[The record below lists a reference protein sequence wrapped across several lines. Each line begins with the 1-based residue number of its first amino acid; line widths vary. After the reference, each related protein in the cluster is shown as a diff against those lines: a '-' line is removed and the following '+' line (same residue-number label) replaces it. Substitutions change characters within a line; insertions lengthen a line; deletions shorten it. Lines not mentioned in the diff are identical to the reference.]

1 MYKVGDEVT
10 VLSGNSHGGQNRVGQ
25 RGLIKRVDNRDCTVN
40 VHFSTKEGG
49 WEDVWF
55 LFSEVSLVTSTN
67 DAQITVEK
75 ALDFLISKG
84 YTVSL
89 SKQ

>member
-10 VLSGNSHGGQNRVGQ
+10 VLSGDSHNWQNRIGQ

-40 VHFSTKEGG
+40 VHFSTKDGR
-49 WEDVWF
+49 WEDGWF
-55 LFSEVSLVTSTN
+55 LFSEVSFVTSTN

-75 ALDFLISKG
+75 ALDFLTSQG